1 MKKLPGHQN
10 LSQMEGEFIKECLL
24 SAGEIMCP
32 EQKQAFANRSLT
44 GNTVAQQVKDTA
56 ENLQDEL

>member
-1 MKKLPGHQN
+1 
-10 LSQMEGEFIKECLL
+10 MEGEFIKECLL